1 MIVYADVLIAVNL
14 IVDYFLLLA
23 TDKIL
28 RFRTKSVRLI
38 LSALAG
44 GFSSMYI
51 FLPET
56 SPVAEFSYKTACCI
70 IMSVI
75 AFAGGI
81 KRTFKASAVLF
92 VITCGYAGAMLAIW
106 HIFKPNGMVINNS
119 VVYFN
124 ISPLVL
130 VGASVLSYFVFLIFL
145 RFLKT
150 TAKTAGEC
158 SVTVTSPEGTAQLR
172 AILDSGNSLE
182 DVFGKSEI
190 IIADKTAVEALLG
203 TVQLKQNPELQTR
216 YRLIPCST
224 VSGTD
229 VLEGY
234 RCDSAVIKTENRS
247 VTVEKPILAIAKTPL
262 RDGYNAIVNPEI
274 LN

>member
-1 MIVYADVLIAVNL
+1 MIVYADVLVAVNL

-28 RFRTKSVRLI
+28 RLRTKSVRLV

-51 FLPET
+51 FLPKA
-56 SPVAEFSYKTACCI
+56 SPVAEFSYKIACCI
-70 IMSVI
+70 IMSLI
-75 AFAGGI
+75 AFAGGA
-81 KRTFKASAVLF
+81 KRIFKASAVLF
-92 VITCGYAGAMLAIW
+92 VITCGYAGGMMAIW
-106 HIFKPNGMVINNS
+106 RIFKPNGMVINNS

-130 VGASVLSYFVFLIFL
+130 VAVSVLSYFVFLFL
-145 RFLKT
+145 FRFLKAT
-150 TAKTAGEC
+150 VKTAGEC
-158 SVTVTSPEGTAQLR
+158 SVTVSVPEGTTQLR

-190 IIADKTAVEALLG
+190 IIADRTAVEALFG
-203 TVQLKQNPELQTR
+203 VVQPKQNPELQTR
-216 YRLIPCST
+216 YRLIPCNT
-224 VSGTD
+224 VSGSD

-234 RCDSAVIKTENRS
+234 RCDSAVIKTESRS
-247 VTVEKPILAIAKTPL
+247 VTIEKPILAISKTPL